1 MNELEKLTK
10 EVNQDGFIKNKE
22 VSKIDID
29 DIVNFFTDDNFDNKS
44 KVIAGRVFQK
54 NKKNDIIETFFKLI
68 EGEIKKMESKNNK
81 DPDNSFFNLNKKI
94 LSNNIYNLKEI
105 IRTYDIDNEKVLYFL
120 IGTLI
125 QYVYESKR

>member
-22 VSKIDID
+22 VNKIDID

-44 KVIAGRVFQK
+44 RVIAGRVFQK
-54 NKKNDIIETFFKLI
+54 NKKNDTIETFFKLI
-68 EGEIKKMESKNNK
+68 EGEIKKIESKNNK

-105 IRTYDIDNEKVLYFL
+105 IRTYDIDNEKILYFL